1 VFAEACSSVCYNDF
15 VIGSPSNYNNT
26 YFEVQSVRVSGTSS
40 TINIVQGSNGT
51 SQKNAKG
58 GALEL
63 AVLVMTLL
71 VFLLAL

>member
-1 VFAEACSSVCYNDF
+1 MFAEVCSGICYNDS
-15 VIGSPSNYNNT
+15 VIGSPSNYNNA

-40 TINIVQGSNGT
+40 AIDNVQGSNGT